1 MAQIFAEETTNT
13 TQNKF
18 EAVKSSGNGLHVTT
32 MPGGTVHIRESITLG
47 TSPETFDFSATP
59 IIAATIYCVPIATV
73 TNENIS
79 AAVCID
85 PPTAAVRDAWLTAA
99 DSLTADVQRYPVFP
113 GIPLELAFTSAVS
126 YIGAKIDIGTDQ
138 ECRLIVVGV
147 EA

>member
-1 MAQIFAEETTNT
+1 MSWELRDSTTGEPGY
-13 TQNKF
+13 Q
-18 EAVKSSGNGLHVTT
+18 KSIDGSACVTT

-59 IIAATIYCVPIATV
+59 IIAATIHCIPIATV

-85 PPTAAVRDAWLTAA
+85 PPTSAVRDAWLTAA
-99 DSLTADVQRYPVFP
+99 DSLSADVQRIPVFP
-113 GIPLELAFTSAVS
+113 SVPLELSFTAAVD

-138 ECRLIVVGV
+138 ECRVIIVGV